1 MMARPKK
8 IEKQPRPIRLYV
20 YVSEEEQARIME
32 AADLVDMKVSVYLR
46 MVALSQQIRPAKS
59 RQAQE
64 LVQTLGR
71 LGADLNR
78 VGNNINQLAHAA
90 NIENFP
96 KEHVLLDARAAL
108 DTVLHQI
115 TLAIKDI

>member
-1 MMARPKK
+1 MARPGK
-8 IEKQPRPIRLYV
+8 IQKQPRPIRLYA
-20 YVSEEEQARIME
+20 YVSETEEAQIKE
-32 AADLVDMKVSVYLR
+32 AADLVDLKLSVYLR

-64 LVQTLGR
+64 LVQTLNK

-90 NIENFP
+90 NIDNFP
-96 KEHVLLDARAAL
+96 KEHALLDAIAQLNKLL
-108 DTVLHQI
+108 DQI
-115 TLAIKDI
+115 TLAIKEV

>member
-1 MMARPKK
+1 MARPGK

-20 YVSEEEQARIME
+20 YVNEDEHRQIKE
-32 AADLVDMKVSVYLR
+32 AADLTDLKLSVYLR

-64 LVQTLGR
+64 LIQQLSK

-96 KEHVLLDARAAL
+96 KEHELLEVKAVLKG
-108 DTVLHQI
+108 VLAQI
-115 TLAIKDI
+115 TDTIKEI